1 MPVFVYFKLKKLGLV
16 PERADSDELWKF
28 GEKCRH
34 YPSRKFDCYDEDGN
48 MYKCHEK
55 LVEFLAPDEPPKRGD
70 EIAVG
75 VRTFRKIGP
84 AMIIDSM
91 VTIFNSVKKYGP
103 ELALDRAIRSTIMPS
118 MEGLERNE
126 IRCVY
131 LKAKE
136 VLGPNSLVTETLD
149 RMANSDSLSIF

>member
-1 MPVFVYFKLKKLGLV
+1 
-16 PERADSDELWKF
+16 
-28 GEKCRH
+28 
-34 YPSRKFDCYDEDGN
+34 
-48 MYKCHEK
+48 MYKCHEM
-55 LVEFLAPDEPPKRGD
+55 LVKFLAPDEPPKRGD
-70 EIAVG
+70 EISVG